1 MFHPTTTQSSY
12 LPEAQNKQLL
22 NLAKQFFEIVKT
34 GDIGMVQEEVEK
46 KNLDVT
52 QLVDDLYKQT
62 AVFFATLSPTD
73 ARALEMIRWLV

>member
-1 MFHPTTTQSSY
+1 
-12 LPEAQNKQLL
+12 
-22 NLAKQFFEIVKT
+22 
-34 GDIGMVQEEVEK
+34 MVQEEVEK

-73 ARALEMIRWLV
+73 ARALEMIRWLVQQGLAANQIDTLNQTALYYASREGKAQTIEYLVK